1 MADKERSYEGAV
13 LPSPTSGPAFASELP
28 SDLLSTPPRLAGAVA
43 SPSPPAPPHPSAGR
57 AVRRLGLG
65 NEPDAAALAPSCP
78 GSPDVICSQL
88 RLQEVEEW
96 PEGGLSRRYPTP
108 PPAPPKDQYI
118 SPSEL
123 ESESSP
129 PPPAKIFRRG
139 QLMYHA
145 AHKGPVP
152 IAFVDT
158 GIYAGGKHDFYEA
171 YDERDLL
178 WTRRMDHVLKCL
190 GVQRWKR

>member
-13 LPSPTSGPAFASELP
+13 LPSPTSGTAFASELP
-28 SDLLSTPPRLAGAVA
+28 LDPLATPPRLAGAVA

-78 GSPDVICSQL
+78 GSPDVVCSQL
-88 RLQEVEEW
+88 RLKEGEEL
-96 PEGGLSRRYPTP
+96 PELSRSYPSI
-108 PPAPPKDQYI
+108 PPAPRKDQYI

-123 ESESSP
+123 ESAESPP

-139 QLMYHA
+139 QLMYQA
-145 AHKGPVP
+145 AHKGPLP
-152 IAFVDT
+152 IAYVDT
-158 GIYAGGKHDFYEA
+158 GLYAGGKHD
-171 YDERDLL
+171 
-178 WTRRMDHVLKCL
+178 
-190 GVQRWKR
+190 

>member
-28 SDLLSTPPRLAGAVA
+28 LDPLATPPRLAGAVA

-57 AVRRLGLG
+57 AVRRLVFG
-65 NEPDAAALAPSCP
+65 NEPNTLPPSCP
-78 GSPDVICSQL
+78 GSPDVNCSQL
-88 RLQEVEEW
+88 RLQECEEW
-96 PEGGLSRRYPTP
+96 PEGGSSRRYPTP
-108 PPAPPKDQYI
+108 PAAPRKDQYI
-118 SPSEL
+118 SPSE
-123 ESESSP
+123 SEAESP
-129 PPPAKIFRRG
+129 PPPAKIFHRG

-145 AHKGPVP
+145 AHKGPLP

-158 GIYAGGKHDFYEA
+158 GLYAGGKHDYYVAF
-171 YDERDLL
+171 DERDLL
-178 WTRRMDHVLKCL
+178 WTRRMDHVLKSL